1 MGFLRKLLAWGT
13 LGIAAAV
20 LVFFALPT
28 YRQGEASIAGKN
40 APDFPMTL
48 NGKPGHLSDLR
59 GKVVVLNFWGTW
71 CMPCVE
77 EMPALNRLQQR
88 IAARGGVVLGVA
100 ADEDEAAY
108 EKFLKDEGIAFP
120 TYRDPDTKEHISKV
134 GANYG
139 TTVVPETYI
148 IYRKGHIA
156 RKVIGPQ
163 QWDSP
168 DMIRYVDSLLG
179 QT

>member
-59 GKVVVLNFWGTW
+59 GFDG
-71 CMPCVE
+71 VE
-77 EMPALNRLQQR
+77 LRRLHGGQPAAHYAHHDQNQR
-88 IAARGGVVLGVA
+88 
-100 ADEDEAAY
+100 
-108 EKFLKDEGIAFP
+108 
-120 TYRDPDTKEHISKV
+120 
-134 GANYG
+134 
-139 TTVVPETYI
+139 
-148 IYRKGHIA
+148 
-156 RKVIGPQ
+156 
-163 QWDSP
+163 
-168 DMIRYVDSLLG
+168 
-179 QT
+179 

>member
-28 YRQGEASIAGKN
+28 YRQGEASIAGKT
-40 APDFPMTL
+40 APDFALML
-48 NGKPGHLSDLR
+48 SGKPGHLSDLR
-59 GKVVVLNFWGTW
+59 GKVVVLNFWASW
-71 CMPCVE
+71 CPPCVE
-77 EMPALNRLQQR
+77 ETPALNRLQPIYELVDENALR
-88 IAARGGVVLGVA
+88 VA

-120 TYRDPDTKEHISKV
+120 TYRDPDTREHISKV

-148 IYRKGHIA
+148 IDRKGRIA
-156 RKVIGPQ
+156 RKVVGPQ

-168 DMIRYVDSLLG
+168 DMIRYVDFLLG